1 MQDLLGVPITASTI
15 FDQCE
20 YLSNALY
27 PVFTAL
33 FKIAGRSKHFYL
45 DDTTNR
51 ILNHK
56 SQIKKVR
63 NSDKTR
69 VRTGVY
75 TSGVIATSQ
84 DNQRIVLFETSIGHA
99 GEFID
104 SILANRPK
112 TYSPPLLMSDALPSN
127 RPSKVQVKQCFCNS
141 HARRQFYD
149 VLSHFPDEV
158 NEIIER
164 YSQVWTFEQEARAY
178 QLNARSRLAYHKLNS
193 LPVMEAILHWGQA
206 HFTHKTVEENSG
218 LGNAI
223 RYFIKH
229 YEGLTAFCRFEE
241 AQLDN
246 NAMESQLKLVV
257 RDRKNGLFKK
267 SLSGAC
273 IGDVITSL
281 IATTG
286 QAGVNVFDYFNT
298 LQRESEAV
306 ALTPERYLPWVYQQ
320 NQQNKDKS

>member
-223 RYFIKH
+223 RYFIVIIQRISETFNKKCIFIEKH
-229 YEGLTAFCRFEE
+229 SHFILTNTRKLECANEMMCGVYSLLAVMFDSKIR
-241 AQLDN
+241 QL
-246 NAMESQLKLVV
+246 SIK
-257 RDRKNGLFKK
+257 
-267 SLSGAC
+267 
-273 IGDVITSL
+273 
-281 IATTG
+281 
-286 QAGVNVFDYFNT
+286 
-298 LQRESEAV
+298 
-306 ALTPERYLPWVYQQ
+306 
-320 NQQNKDKS
+320 